1 MATRNSR
8 GAYAGCRRACDVSGR
23 MYSQY
28 LIDDDAGIAD
38 IVRGT
43 RRVAVLGAKP
53 DAEAS
58 EAAFIVPDW
67 LHRHGVE
74 IVPVPIGADH
84 PDEMFG
90 AQARSGL
97 SAVEGRVDVVDVFRR
112 SAEVERYVD
121 ELKALRPRCVW
132 MQLGIR
138 NDRAAEA
145 LARAG
150 IRVVQDRCLMAEFR
164 KHVLGG

>member
-1 MATRNSR
+1 
-8 GAYAGCRRACDVSGR
+8 

-28 LIDDDAGIAD
+28 LVDDDAGVAE

-43 RRVAVLGAKP
+43 KRVVVLGAKT
-53 DAEAS
+53 DAEPS
-58 EAAFIVPDW
+58 EAAYIVPEW
-67 LHRHGVE
+67 LHRHG
-74 IVPVPIGADH
+74 IDLVPVPVGADA

-90 AQARSGL
+90 APVCRRLADVAGP
-97 SAVEGRVDVVDVFRR
+97 VDVVDVFRR
-112 SAEVERYVD
+112 SQEVEQYVD

-164 KHVLGG
+164 KYVLGE